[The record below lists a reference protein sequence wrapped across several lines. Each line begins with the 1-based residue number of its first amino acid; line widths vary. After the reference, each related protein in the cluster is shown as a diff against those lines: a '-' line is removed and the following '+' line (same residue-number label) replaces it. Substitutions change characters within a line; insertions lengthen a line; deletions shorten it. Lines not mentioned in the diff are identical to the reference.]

1 MENEN
6 NVIWSSL
13 FPDVTTAKKKHIPKQ
28 NWHILQFYPQ
38 FIKFQL
44 SNYEYYIKGYKVLF
58 TQNVKYPSWLEHK
71 MPGPLGI
78 SWSCTHTL
86 TKSKPFNINMY
97 LQNCGIS
104 LYVYIDHDDCNCTE
118 HSYE

>member
-1 MENEN
+1 
-6 NVIWSSL
+6 
-13 FPDVTTAKKKHIPKQ
+13 
-28 NWHILQFYPQ
+28 
-38 FIKFQL
+38 
-44 SNYEYYIKGYKVLF
+44 
-58 TQNVKYPSWLEHK
+58 

-104 LYVYIDHDDCNCTE
+104 LYVYIDHDDCNCTARAFIWIKQLTKTVLSE
-118 HSYE
+118 YHITKKIASTWVQYFIHNMVSYNVKVFFSL